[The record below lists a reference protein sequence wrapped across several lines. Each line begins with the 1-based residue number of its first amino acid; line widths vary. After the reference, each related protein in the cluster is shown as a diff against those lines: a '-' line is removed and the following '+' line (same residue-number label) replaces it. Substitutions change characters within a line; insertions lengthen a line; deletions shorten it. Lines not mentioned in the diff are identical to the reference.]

1 MAEGVVGTDERI
13 GNGEPRV
20 ADDNRGVVAT

>member
-1 MAEGVVGTDERI
+1 MAEGVVGTGGRLS
-13 GNGEPRV
+13 NGEPRV